1 MNKNVVVKV
10 IVAGDPAT
18 ENTSLPAEAQYP
30 KLPDDLADIT
40 DDEINERRRR
50 LTFSMSKAP
59 GPGGGTRVDPPEFF
73 IDGKQFKEGTI
84 DQAMLL
90 GTAEEWNLV
99 NTSPGGTSHPFHIH
113 INPFQITEIFD
124 PATMTEPKVMEKP
137 WVWGDVISIPA
148 SATPAGS
155 TTAVPGHVKIR
166 SRFVDFPGKF
176 VLHCHILGHEDR
188 GMMQLVEVVDNHT
201 VIKHH

>member
-1 MNKNVVVKV
+1 
-10 IVAGDPAT
+10 
-18 ENTSLPAEAQYP
+18 
-30 KLPDDLADIT
+30 
-40 DDEINERRRR
+40 
-50 LTFSMSKAP
+50 MSKGS
-59 GPGGGTRVDPPEFF
+59 GPGGGTRVDPPQFF
-73 IDGKQFKEGTI
+73 IDGKQFEEGKI
-84 DQAMLL
+84 DQVMLL
-90 GTAEEWNLV
+90 GTAEEWTLE
-99 NTSPGGTSHPFHIH
+99 NTSQGGVSHPFHIH

-124 PATMTEPKVMEKP
+124 PATMTEPKVMPQP

-148 SATPAGS
+148 ALTPPGPGQ
-155 TTAVPGHVKIR
+155 VPGHVKIR